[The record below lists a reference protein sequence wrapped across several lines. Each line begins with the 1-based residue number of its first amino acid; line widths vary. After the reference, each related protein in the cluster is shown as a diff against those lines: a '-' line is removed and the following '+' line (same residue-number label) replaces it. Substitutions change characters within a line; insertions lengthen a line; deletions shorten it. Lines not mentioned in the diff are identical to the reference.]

1 MRSIGEMC
9 ASFAKN
15 LRLLNNVEGYDAV
28 SYNTSVL
35 ESLNFVFV
43 NLLKLV
49 NGSLLMSF
57 WKHGGIVPLCKFY

>member
-15 LRLLNNVEGYDAV
+15 LRLLNAGDSYDAIR
-28 SYNTSVL
+28 YNASFL

-43 NLLKLV
+43 SLLKLV